1 MTIRTL
7 LAAGVALGATLALT
21 SAGFAQ
27 GPRSG
32 PVARSATTAPAAA
45 PISHGPPING
55 FCVFSPREIIGA
67 SKVGQAVQARLKVLG
82 QQVNAELQPEAD
94 AINTERRTLE
104 SQSSTMDQATL
115 QARQANWQLR
125 VTNFEKRE
133 QQRSQEMQATQQKQF
148 GVILKELDPILRTLY
163 QQKQCSILVDG
174 DAGGVTV
181 LNPAMDL
188 SPQAVSALDA
198 RIQTL
203 TFDREHLDNQPGG
216 GAATP
221 AS

>member
-1 MTIRTL
+1 MNVRTL
-7 LAAGVALGATLALT
+7 LVAGAAVGAALALST
-21 SAGFAQ
+21 VSLAQATHAG
-27 GPRSG
+27 G
-32 PVARSATTAPAAA
+32 APAAPPA
-45 PISHGPPING
+45 PPLTQGPPING
-55 FCVFSPREIIGA
+55 FCVFSPREIIA
-67 SKVGQAVQARLKVLG
+67 TSKVGQAVEARLKVLG

-104 SQSSTMDQATL
+104 SSASTMDQATM

-133 QQRSQEMQATQQKQF
+133 QQRQQEMQATQQKQF
-148 GVILKELDPILRTLY
+148 GVILKELQPLLITLY
-163 QQKQCSILVDG
+163 QQKSCSVLIDG

-188 SPQAVSALDA
+188 SPAAIGQLDVK
-198 RIQTL
+198 IQTL
-203 TFDREHLDNQPGG
+203 TFDREHIDPTAA
-216 GAATP
+216 GAAP